1 MDNQDQLTVNERG
14 KDRRSGNSSPA
25 SSWREVFI
33 GMLPFL
39 LVLLL
44 DGMPKLLVEGSFLT
58 WEASGMRALNI
69 ALTVLAVSC
78 LLSIFILAWRRRW
91 PVWSATW
98 YLFFCVPLLLLTV
111 GLSSWLASGQL
122 SFTITQEVVM
132 YVWIP
137 LFVAVLLYAATRLNP
152 QRGLLAALPV
162 IYLLWIP
169 NMEFVPDRI
178 ELAIK
183 VPSLALICLTI
194 AFALRRGDWR
204 SGLYAILAMNLAV
217 GALFAYTGIYYGG
230 TLPFT
235 ASGPNLVEVL
245 RSLIPQY
252 LATGAILL
260 GPLFAWKFRQVG
272 QSVGRGGKIA
282 YHLTLAGLLLVIM
295 GNLAGLVRTLQVDS
309 PSLASNALSPLILLG
324 LGIYLVGVLC
334 LYRYGTMPRTASG
347 WAEVILLPL
356 LPLGIPIMLA
366 LPFITW
372 KWPLSNLYGIPLL
385 WELPHAVSLSL
396 GLVWLGI
403 SVWVITRQG
412 NFPLLEG
419 RGQRVEVND
428 GTQLTGEGM
437 ASQSNLT

>member
-1 MDNQDQLTVNERG
+1 
-14 KDRRSGNSSPA
+14 
-25 SSWREVFI
+25 
-33 GMLPFL
+33 
-39 LVLLL
+39 
-44 DGMPKLLVEGSFLT
+44 
-58 WEASGMRALNI
+58 
-69 ALTVLAVSC
+69 
-78 LLSIFILAWRRRW
+78 
-91 PVWSATW
+91 
-98 YLFFCVPLLLLTV
+98 
-111 GLSSWLASGQL
+111 
-122 SFTITQEVVM
+122 
-132 YVWIP
+132 

-152 QRGLLAALPV
+152 LRGLLAALPV

-356 LPLGIPIMLA
+356 LPLGIPIALM

-372 KWPLSNLYGIPLL
+372 KWPVSNLYGMPLL
-385 WELPHAVSLSL
+385 WVLPHAVSLSL
-396 GLVWLGI
+396 GLVWLVV
-403 SVWVITRQG
+403 SAWVVAR
-412 NFPLLEG
+412 
-419 RGQRVEVND
+419 D
-428 GTQLTGEGM
+428 GGFSTPATSTEK
-437 ASQSNLT
+437 ASEAPVFVQ